1 MALVAGARLGPYEI
15 LSSVGSGGMGE
26 VYKARDT
33 RLDRVVAIKILL
45 VDLGDHSARQRFQRE
60 ARTASSLNHPHILA
74 VYDVGEV
81 GGRQYLVT
89 ELVDGGTL
97 KTWAAE
103 TPRTWREI
111 AELLHG
117 VADGLASAHE
127 AGILHRD
134 IKPDNI
140 LVGKNGYAKLAD
152 FGLAKLAEGAEAT
165 RTETREQTRHGVIV
179 GTIAYMSP
187 EQASGRTVD
196 GRSDIFSLGVVL
208 YELLA
213 GRRPFGGATDLEVLQ
228 TVINGPLP
236 PLGEHIPQP
245 VRMIA
250 EKALEKDPSDRYQS
264 ARDLAVDLRR
274 LTRQT
279 GSFESPAP
287 RDRSRSGVGIA
298 AVVLL
303 ALSVAGA
310 VLWRARSSGP
320 APGPAVAASA
330 IRSLGVLPLQ
340 NLSGDPNEEY
350 FSDGMTEEIIN
361 QLAQLRAVRV
371 ISRTSVM
378 GYKNTTKA
386 MSDIGR
392 ELGVDA
398 IITGSV
404 RRAGGRVR
412 VTAQL
417 ISAAADAHLWAST
430 FDQELSDVLK
440 LEADVASAIAREIQ
454 LQLTP
459 EETARLASV
468 SSINPMAQ
476 DETLLGH
483 HYRWMGGVAN
493 MKEAVAHYE
502 RAIQLQGD
510 FAPAYAGLS
519 LALQTGAAAGTPTAA
534 SARAAA
540 LKAVE
545 LDPELSESHVAL
557 AGLYV
562 GELNWSAAETR
573 FRRALELNPN
583 SLDACGCYAQLLVTL
598 GRSSEALALADRMVA
613 TNPLAANGHFQ
624 RGLALYYGRRLDDA
638 IPSLRR
644 ALELE
649 PDQPIATSVLTR
661 AYALGG
667 RLQDALDL
675 LEDPRFANSWPLAY
689 TYAVAGRRAEALKII
704 ETLSKAP
711 IPDRRG
717 IGLAYV
723 ALGDDDRGM
732 EWLARSV
739 EAREGTAP
747 AIGREP
753 TLARLRSNPRF
764 QALVASLNLPP
775 VPGELQR

>member
-15 LSSVGSGGMGE
+15 LSSLGSGGMGE

-45 VDLGDHSARQRFQRE
+45 VDFGDHSARQRFQRE
-60 ARTASSLNHPHILA
+60 AQTASSLNHPHILA

-97 KTWAAE
+97 KTWAE

-165 RTETREQTRHGVIV
+165 RTLTREETRHGVIL

-287 RDRSRSGVGIA
+287 PDRSRWRVGVA
-298 AVVLL
+298 AVALVALL
-303 ALSVAGA
+303 MGGA
-310 VLWRARSSGP
+310 ALWRTRSTASTI
-320 APGPAVAASA
+320 PAVSA
-330 IRSLGVLPLQ
+330 GQIRSIAVLPLQ

-350 FSDGMTEEIIN
+350 FSDGMTEELIA

-378 GYKNTTKA
+378 GYKNTTKDI
-386 MSDIGR
+386 SQIGR

-398 IITGSV
+398 IIEGSI
-404 RRAGGRVR
+404 RRAGGRV
-412 VTAQL
+412 
-417 ISAAADAHLWAST
+417 
-430 FDQELSDVLK
+430 
-440 LEADVASAIAREIQ
+440 
-454 LQLTP
+454 
-459 EETARLASV
+459 
-468 SSINPMAQ
+468 
-476 DETLLGH
+476 
-483 HYRWMGGVAN
+483 
-493 MKEAVAHYE
+493 
-502 RAIQLQGD
+502 
-510 FAPAYAGLS
+510 
-519 LALQTGAAAGTPTAA
+519 
-534 SARAAA
+534 
-540 LKAVE
+540 
-545 LDPELSESHVAL
+545 
-557 AGLYV
+557 
-562 GELNWSAAETR
+562 
-573 FRRALELNPN
+573 
-583 SLDACGCYAQLLVTL
+583 
-598 GRSSEALALADRMVA
+598 
-613 TNPLAANGHFQ
+613 
-624 RGLALYYGRRLDDA
+624 
-638 IPSLRR
+638 
-644 ALELE
+644 
-649 PDQPIATSVLTR
+649 
-661 AYALGG
+661 
-667 RLQDALDL
+667 
-675 LEDPRFANSWPLAY
+675 
-689 TYAVAGRRAEALKII
+689 
-704 ETLSKAP
+704 
-711 IPDRRG
+711 
-717 IGLAYV
+717 
-723 ALGDDDRGM
+723 
-732 EWLARSV
+732 
-739 EAREGTAP
+739 
-747 AIGREP
+747 
-753 TLARLRSNPRF
+753 
-764 QALVASLNLPP
+764 
-775 VPGELQR
+775 